1 MSSKGPLGEPGP
13 IVSHYFR
20 DLVENYA
27 IAVRYG
33 EMTAEEKAL
42 EELLAYD
49 IAQQRAETKETK
61 MNNKYEG
68 KDNYGNLESKYL
80 EELIEEI
87 EKLTR
92 EQAIIELASA
102 LKLREKMSAI
112 RKYISALRRIR

>member
-1 MSSKGPLGEPGP
+1 
-13 IVSHYFR
+13 
-20 DLVENYA
+20 
-27 IAVRYG
+27 
-33 EMTAEEKAL
+33 
-42 EELLAYD
+42 
-49 IAQQRAETKETK
+49 

-92 EQAIIELASA
+92 EQAIIELMSA